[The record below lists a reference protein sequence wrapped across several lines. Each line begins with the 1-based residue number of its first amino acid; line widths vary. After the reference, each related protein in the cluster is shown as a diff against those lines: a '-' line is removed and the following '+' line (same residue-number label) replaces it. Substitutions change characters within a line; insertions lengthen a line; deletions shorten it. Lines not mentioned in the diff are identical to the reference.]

1 MQPGLTETVAFTI
14 GALAVALPVGIVA
27 ARLRIPYAVALVLVA
42 LAITRAPAAASAS
55 FSSIVLLV
63 ILPALVFE
71 AAWKLDLDVLRRVA
85 VPIAFLAIP
94 GVLVTAALVGGGLAL
109 SGQLPFASAALLGAI
124 VAATDPIAVI
134 ATFRRLAVP
143 AALATLIEGESLF
156 NDGAAVVLY
165 GVLVAAATPSAH
177 GAATAV
183 SLLPGPI
190 MLRAIEES
198 VGGIVL
204 GFVTAVVVTLA
215 LRGTKESTLQIVATL
230 VGAYGAY
237 LVADELLH
245 VSGIFAAVVVGLALR
260 AFPHFPTTAED
271 ATEIDRFW
279 TVLAFLANSVVFLLL
294 GLRIEIGRIVHEP
307 WLVLTTL
314 GLVVLARLVLTY
326 AGLPLLGF
334 GGPRHRGWQHVTAI
348 AGMRGALSLALAIA
362 LPATIPQRPQII
374 DAVFGVVLV
383 TLVVQGLA
391 IGPLLK
397 RLRL

>member
-1 MQPGLTETVAFTI
+1 MPQGLAETVAFTI

-27 ARLRIPYAVALVLVA
+27 ERLRIPYAVALLLVA
-42 LAITRAPAAASAS
+42 LAITRAPATAGAS

-85 VPIAFLAIP
+85 VPIAFLAVP

-109 SGQLPFASAALLGAI
+109 TAQMPFAPAALLGAI

-134 ATFRRLAVP
+134 ATFRRLSVP
-143 AALATLIEGESLF
+143 VALATLIEGESLF

-165 GVLVAAATPSAH
+165 GVLVTAATPLAH
-177 GAATAV
+177 GATAV
-183 SLLPGPI
+183 PLLPAAI
-190 MLRAIEES
+190 ILQAIEQS

-204 GFVTAVVVTLA
+204 GFVTAVVLTIA
-215 LRGTKESTLQIVATL
+215 LRGTKESMLGIVATV

-237 LVADELLH
+237 LVANDVLH

-260 AFPHFPTTAED
+260 AFPHFPATAED
-271 ATEIDRFW
+271 AMEIDRFW
-279 TVLAFLANSVVFLLL
+279 SVLAFLANSLVFLLL
-294 GLRIEIGRIVHEP
+294 GLRIEVGRIVHEP

-314 GLVVLARLVLTY
+314 GLVVLARLILTY
-326 AGLPLLGF
+326 VGLPLLGYS
-334 GGPRHRGWQHVTAI
+334 GRRHRAWQHVTAI

-362 LPATIPQRPQII
+362 LPENIPQRPQII

-383 TLVVQGLA
+383 TLVVQGLT

>member
-1 MQPGLTETVAFTI
+1 M
-14 GALAVALPVGIVA
+14 ALPIGIIA
-27 ARLRIPYAVALVLVA
+27 ERLRIPYAVALVLVA
-42 LAITRAPAAASAS
+42 LAITGAPAAPGAS

-71 AAWKLDLDVLRRVA
+71 AAWKLDLNVLRRVA

-94 GVLVTAALVGGGLAL
+94 GVLVTTALVGGGLAL
-109 SGQLPFASAALLGAI
+109 SGQLPFVEAALLGAI

-134 ATFRRLAVP
+134 ATFRRLSVP

-165 GVLVAAATPSAH
+165 GVLVAAATPAAH
-177 GAATAV
+177 GATAL

-190 MLRAIEES
+190 VLQAIEQS
-198 VGGIVL
+198 LGGIAL
-204 GFVTAVVVTLA
+204 GFVTAVVLTIA
-215 LRGTKESTLQIVATL
+215 LRGTKESMLQIVATL

-237 LVADELLH
+237 LVANELLH
-245 VSGIFAAVVVGLALR
+245 VSGIFAAVVVALALR

-271 ATEIDRFW
+271 TLEIDRFW
-279 TVLAFLANSVVFLLL
+279 SVLAFLANSLVFLLL
-294 GLRIEIGRIVHEP
+294 GLRIEVSRIVHEP
-307 WLVLTTL
+307 WLVLSTL

-326 AGLPLLGF
+326 VGLPLVGF
-334 GGPRHRGWQHVTAI
+334 GSRRYRGWQHVTAI

-362 LPATIPQRPQII
+362 LPSTIPQRPQII
-374 DAVFGVVLV
+374 DAVFGVVLM

-391 IGPLLK
+391 IGPVLK
-397 RLRL
+397 RLVL

>member
-1 MQPGLTETVAFTI
+1 M
-14 GALAVALPVGIVA
+14 ALPIGIIA
-27 ARLRIPYAVALVLVA
+27 ERLRIPYAVALVLVA
-42 LAITRAPAAASAS
+42 LAITGAPAAPGAS

-71 AAWKLDLDVLRRVA
+71 AAWKLDLNVLRRVA

-94 GVLVTAALVGGGLAL
+94 GVLVTTALVGGGLAL
-109 SGQLPFASAALLGAI
+109 SGQLPFVEAALLGAI

-134 ATFRRLAVP
+134 ATFRRLSVP

-165 GVLVAAATPSAH
+165 GVLVAAATPAAH
-177 GAATAV
+177 GATAL

-190 MLRAIEES
+190 VLQAIEQS
-198 VGGIVL
+198 LGGIAL
-204 GFVTAVVVTLA
+204 GFVTAVVLTIA
-215 LRGTKESTLQIVATL
+215 LRGTKESMLQIVATL

-237 LVADELLH
+237 LVANELLH
-245 VSGIFAAVVVGLALR
+245 VSGIFAAVVVALALR

-271 ATEIDRFW
+271 TLEIDRFW
-279 TVLAFLANSVVFLLL
+279 SVLAFLANSLVFLLL
-294 GLRIEIGRIVHEP
+294 GLRIEVSRIVHEP
-307 WLVLTTL
+307 WLVLSTL

-326 AGLPLLGF
+326 VGLPLVGF
-334 GGPRHRGWQHVTAI
+334 GGRRYRSWQHVTAI

-362 LPATIPQRPQII
+362 LPSTIPQRPQII
-374 DAVFGVVLV
+374 DAVFGVVLM

-391 IGPLLK
+391 IGPVLK
-397 RLRL
+397 RLVL

>member
-14 GALAVALPVGIVA
+14 GVLAVALPIGIVA
-27 ARLRIPYAVALVLVA
+27 ERLRIPYAVALVLVA
-42 LAITRAPAAASAS
+42 LTITRAPSAPSAS

-71 AAWKLDLDVLRRVA
+71 AAWNLDLKILRHVA
-85 VPIAFLAIP
+85 VPIAFLAVP
-94 GVLVTAALVGGGLAL
+94 GVLVTAVLVGGGLAL
-109 SGQLPFASAALLGAI
+109 SGQLPFTEAALLGAI
-124 VAATDPIAVI
+124 LAATDPIAVI

-143 AALATLIEGESLF
+143 APLATLIEGESLF

-165 GVLVAAATPSAH
+165 GVLVAAATPASH
-177 GAATAV
+177 GVT
-183 SLLPGPI
+183 LLPGPI
-190 MLRAIEES
+190 VLRAIEES
-198 VGGIVL
+198 LGGIAL
-204 GFVTAVVVTLA
+204 GLVTAVALTIG
-215 LRGTKESTLQIVATL
+215 LRGTKESMLQIVATL

-237 LVADELLH
+237 LVANELLH

-271 ATEIDRFW
+271 TTEIDRFW
-279 TVLAFLANSVVFLLL
+279 TVLAFLANSLVFLLL
-294 GLRIEIGRIVHEP
+294 GLRIEVGRIVHEP

-314 GLVVLARLVLTY
+314 GLVVLARLILTY
-326 AGLPLLGF
+326 VGLPLVGF
-334 GGPRHRGWQHVTAI
+334 GGRRYRGWQHVTAI

-362 LPATIPQRPQII
+362 LPSTVPQRALII

-391 IGPLLK
+391 IGPVLK
-397 RLRL
+397 RLHL